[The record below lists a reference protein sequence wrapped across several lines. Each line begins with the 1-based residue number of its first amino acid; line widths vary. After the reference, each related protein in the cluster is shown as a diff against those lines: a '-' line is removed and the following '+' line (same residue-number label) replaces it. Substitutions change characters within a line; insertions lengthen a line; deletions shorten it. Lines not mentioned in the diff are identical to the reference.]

1 MILNEKYY
9 NALIN
14 KYSIRRDCDKMVC
27 LSTSMILDNYR
38 SRNVYFNFPK
48 DYNLQKITNLLYQD
62 LSKQIFLNHADLTDY
77 SVGDRLKRI
86 KEKGKNIYVIT
97 KIEWPTYTLH
107 KENDENHTVIQGITY
122 DNLKLNYI
130 KIKHNINHNTFL
142 KYSNFFK
149 DINEYGFLPT
159 HFTKK
164 LVLIA
169 GQTIWNGL
177 ENRSSIPSIYLPN
190 TREGEQ
196 TIRKSIEGLEDCI
209 AYITPKYEVCYEE
222 IFKKNIAID
231 TILVCDTDLDSVP
244 QIIQDQSKY
253 HFKLIVLSNESNK
266 QKPNNITLW
275 NWQKEEIQLL
285 EEKNSNKIEIACIED
300 EEFDCYMQHFEE
312 CMKYVSE
319 LEYPLKLKSYG
330 YYLRLAL
337 NAIQEEQFDY
347 LLMRLKSD
355 KELEHNEG
363 GYEDFGENNPK
374 KALKNLISYL
384 KVNNPKFK
392 KLNEVISKT
401 TKKTLY
407 IVAREDVEYYRTNR
421 NKNCQFITQKELKT
435 FIKKNNTHK
444 KTIIF
449 NSFNGSK
456 DFDFI
461 YNLPNDVRLVLYR
474 QEKDLYFRQLQNHKK
489 QLEEELTSTDR
500 FSICGI
506 KYEPIVKDEVK
517 ISPTLEQIIERL
529 DQRSNTAYDGYK
541 SESDS
546 ILDDLEE
553 EDITYKIFFTNGF
566 ETEIKSNETVFDE
579 KGDLI
584 KAYKLK
590 PNYKISVYPK
600 EQFAENLLQIAIE
613 VEPEKFGKINEHSIY
628 WQELLKLLDN
638 TFSSRDLLYK
648 KLKERGL
655 KVLPATVDTYFGG
668 KIKFPMY
675 NSDLQAICAVAEEI
689 MPESKIL
696 DEMFLQL
703 KKSKQ
708 LYNSTMIALGRGV
721 KQELRQFLKE
731 KTVGEI
737 LQKKNFTE
745 DTLRQFINKFMP
757 LLTISKIE
765 KIDNEQ

>member
-1 MILNEKYY
+1 
-9 NALIN
+9 
-14 KYSIRRDCDKMVC
+14 
-27 LSTSMILDNYR
+27 
-38 SRNVYFNFPK
+38 
-48 DYNLQKITNLLYQD
+48 
-62 LSKQIFLNHADLTDY
+62 
-77 SVGDRLKRI
+77 
-86 KEKGKNIYVIT
+86 
-97 KIEWPTYTLH
+97 
-107 KENDENHTVIQGITY
+107 
-122 DNLKLNYI
+122 
-130 KIKHNINHNTFL
+130 
-142 KYSNFFK
+142 
-149 DINEYGFLPT
+149 
-159 HFTKK
+159 
-164 LVLIA
+164 
-169 GQTIWNGL
+169 
-177 ENRSSIPSIYLPN
+177 
-190 TREGEQ
+190 
-196 TIRKSIEGLEDCI
+196 
-209 AYITPKYEVCYEE
+209 
-222 IFKKNIAID
+222 
-231 TILVCDTDLDSVP
+231 
-244 QIIQDQSKY
+244 
-253 HFKLIVLSNESNK
+253 
-266 QKPNNITLW
+266 
-275 NWQKEEIQLL
+275 
-285 EEKNSNKIEIACIED
+285 
-300 EEFDCYMQHFEE
+300 
-312 CMKYVSE
+312 
-319 LEYPLKLKSYG
+319 
-330 YYLRLAL
+330 
-337 NAIQEEQFDY
+337 
-347 LLMRLKSD
+347 
-355 KELEHNEG
+355 
-363 GYEDFGENNPK
+363 
-374 KALKNLISYL
+374 LKNLISYL

-590 PNYKISVYPK
+590 PNYKIRVYPK